1 MERLKLMV
9 CFVYKQSRS
18 RWFLKSHVSVD
29 GAGVCLAF
37 VPALRFLHFFET
49 LH

>member
-29 GAGVCLAF
+29 GAGVCLDF
-37 VPALRFLHFFET
+37 QSALRILHFSDT
-49 LH
+49 LN